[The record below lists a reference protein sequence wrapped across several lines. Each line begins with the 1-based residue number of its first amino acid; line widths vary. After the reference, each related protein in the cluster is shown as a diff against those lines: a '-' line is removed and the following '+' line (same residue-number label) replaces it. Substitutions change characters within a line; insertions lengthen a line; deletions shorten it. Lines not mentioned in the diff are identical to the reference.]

1 MRPLPLGSTDCIC
14 CRSKDSKLKKIWE
27 RKESADKVFRR
38 AFRGSPVFFL
48 LPIEVDILSY
58 ISAEKGAT
66 IQKILM
72 HDYFGRVSLSTIKR
86 AVVKLIDKGY
96 IHSKINPLDRR
107 ERHLEVTI

>member
-1 MRPLPLGSTDCIC
+1 VIE
-14 CRSKDSKLKKIWE
+14 LKKIWE

-58 ISAEKGAT
+58 ISAEPGAT

-86 AVVKLIDKGY
+86 AVVKLIDKGF
-96 IHSKINPLDRR
+96 IHSKINPKDRR